1 MIKKINNF
9 LANKLSVILSSMWLF
24 WFLAVVLVIAGI
36 IQPPKGAYEIVMF
49 WVSAAFQAI
58 ALPVLGFISNIQGD
72 RQEKLMRETHD
83 AVMKEIK
90 ILREDQAELKKLLEQ
105 YRNAAVEEKQS

>member
-24 WFLAVVLVIAGI
+24 WILAVILVVAGI
-36 IQPPKGAYEIVMF
+36 LQPPKGAYEVVMF
-49 WVSAAFQAI
+49 WVSAAFQAV
-58 ALPVLGFISNIQGD
+58 ALPVLAFVSNIQGD
-72 RQEKLMRETHD
+72 RQEKIMRETHD

-90 ILREDQAELKKLLEQ
+90 LLREEQAELKKLQEQ
-105 YRNAAVEEKQS
+105 TKSKN